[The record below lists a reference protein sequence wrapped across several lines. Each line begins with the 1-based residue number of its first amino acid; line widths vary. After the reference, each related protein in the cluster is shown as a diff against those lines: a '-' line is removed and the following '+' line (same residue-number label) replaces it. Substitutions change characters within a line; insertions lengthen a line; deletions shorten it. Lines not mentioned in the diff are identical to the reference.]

1 MSDNEIITL
10 TEEKLRLQTQVMD
23 LERDVEEISRSRD
36 EFRQAAVQEGAQ
48 YIEIVNKA
56 TRLEELRADET
67 RAWNRIKEEMEK
79 KIAALS
85 AEGGGNSSGESAP
98 TETTE
103 TRQTTRD
110 TEEMDMG
117 TGEYPPKSLAGLKIE
132 RTDQPPLN
140 ENTPHSSETPQE
152 SVESLRSEIRRLR
165 ERCTQAE
172 KALRQIR
179 DDSRSIEELVKA
191 IQSRADAAGAD

>member
-1 MSDNEIITL
+1 
-10 TEEKLRLQTQVMD
+10 MD

-85 AEGGGNSSGESAP
+85 AEGGGNISGESAP

-179 DDSRSIEELVKA
+179 DDSHSIEELVKA